1 MHDNIEDYIGYI
13 IKLKIWFGKIS
24 DTMIGIWIQLEYNW
38 KGGGDFFVWNWR
50 FSSNRCMINWG

>member
-1 MHDNIEDYIGYI
+1 MHDKIEDCIGYI

-24 DTMIGIWIQLEYNW
+24 DTMIGIQIQLEYNW